1 VDEQL
6 LPAVARLGA
15 LALRGMAPGELRIEA
30 LRAAASVLGA
40 DVEFDPNGWLVVP
53 SRTLVTQEQHFVA
66 AVGHIVAGAD
76 QHGRAQLHDPLTG
89 LPNRYLLG
97 DRVAGALAR
106 LRRGSWRVAVLCVD
120 IDRLKVL
127 NETLGQRAGDDLLRA
142 IGPRLLDVL
151 RPGDTLA
158 RFGGGGFGVLCEG
171 IADEAHAARVAG
183 RIVEAFDAP
192 FSIDGVTRRVSASI
206 GVALAGSGQSPEHLI
221 ANAESAMYRAKQ
233 RGRARLELHDA
244 KLRAK
249 VAARARMEDELRVAL
264 DADSDELWVAYQPI
278 HHVRGDIFGVEA
290 LARWTHPELGNVPP
304 SEFIPIAEEAGLIDA
319 LGERIVRAACH
330 QVADWRQLAPDLV
343 LSVNLSASQVAPGS
357 ARTVAAALGDAG
369 LPGDALWL
377 ELTEGLLLEDSD
389 GTIEIL
395 QALRALG
402 VRLALDDF
410 GTGYSSLSYLR
421 RYPIDVL
428 KIDRAFVA
436 DRALLAAIAGMARAL
451 GLAIVAE
458 GVENAGQLAYVAEL
472 DCDYVQGFFLARP
485 LPAERVA
492 ELLSPRALASPV

>member
-1 VDEQL
+1 
-6 LPAVARLGA
+6 
-15 LALRGMAPGELRIEA
+15 MAPCELRIEA
-30 LRAAASVLGA
+30 LRAATVALG
-40 DVEFDPNGWLVVP
+40 VEVELNPDDRLAVA
-53 SRTLVTQEQHFVA
+53 SRTLAPHEQHFLR
-66 AVGHIVAGAD
+66 AVEHILTGAD

-106 LRRGSWRVAVLCVD
+106 LRPGSWRVAVLCVD

-142 IGPRLLDVL
+142 IGPRLLDAL
-151 RPGDTLA
+151 RPGDTIA

-183 RIVEAFDAP
+183 RIVEAFSTP
-192 FSIDGVTRRVSASI
+192 FEIDGVKRRISASV
-206 GVALAGSGQSPEHLI
+206 GVALAASGQSPESLI
-221 ANAESAMYRAKQ
+221 ANAEAAMYRAKQ

-249 VAARARMEDELRVAL
+249 VAARARMEDELRLAL
-264 DADSDELWVAYQPI
+264 DNDSDDLWIAYQPI
-278 HHVRGDIFGVEA
+278 HHLRGGIFGVEA
-290 LARWTHPELGNVPP
+290 LGRWTHPELGTVPP
-304 SEFIPIAEEAGLIDA
+304 SEFIAIAEDAGLIDA
-319 LGERIVRAACH
+319 LGERILRAAC
-330 QVADWRQLAPDLV
+330 QQAAEWRELAPDLM
-343 LSVNLSASQVAPGS
+343 LSVNLSAHQVAPGI
-357 ARTVAAALGDAG
+357 ARTVAQALGDSG

-395 QALRALG
+395 ESLRRLG

-428 KIDRAFVA
+428 KIDRAFIS

-451 GLAIVAE
+451 GLDIVAE
-458 GVENAGQLAYVAEL
+458 GVENAGQLAYVTEL
-472 DCDYVQGFFLARP
+472 DCDYVQGYFFARP
-485 LPAERVA
+485 LHPERLQ
-492 ELLSPRALASPV
+492 EFLSALASPV